1 MGLNSKNVNSFLSF
15 LLQKYKKQ
23 IIITS
28 GFKKISILEEIIKSN
43 FIKKTNNFHHKLYKS
58 KVIFFKNLDFRDLE
72 QFVKKCKI
80 LIACEGAISHVSNSL
95 NVPSVILIQKNR
107 KQTALFWT
115 GHMNLI
121 NRIYRSPIK
130 NVIKQINKIK
140 L

>member
-1 MGLNSKNVNSFLSF
+1 M
-15 LLQKYKKQ
+15 
-23 IIITS
+23 
-28 GFKKISILEEIIKSN
+28 
-43 FIKKTNNFHHKLYKS
+43 YKS

-72 QFVKKCKI
+72 LFVKKSKI

-95 NVPSVILIQKNR
+95 DVPSVILIQKNR

-115 GHMNLI
+115 GHMNNI

-130 NVIKQINKIK
+130 NVMQQINKIK